1 VGYAMMWLE
10 WLAAAI
16 LFVAVATACLARLRR
31 PRLRISLSLAAALL
45 PIVKGSVIALI
56 FAYVAMV
63 TLRPWYTYHW
73 FLFWFSWTA
82 CSAAG
87 IVLVLVAGRRRRGEP
102 SPRAASWPRGKLALG
117 LAAALVL
124 SWITFWN
131 MDLSVRNSL
140 TALRAEAGAL
150 ALSAAPARP
159 PESEN
164 AAPLYREAFDAMVKG
179 DELPPEFN
187 EKWTEW
193 LGTHGS
199 AADASLSDPK
209 LEAFLAR
216 SSGALSLLRRAAAVP
231 ACFFDHGYGRPSFS
245 ITLPE
250 MNGFSNAARLLAL
263 DARVKAAQ
271 GQLPRAME
279 DIRAIFGIARHCTES
294 PILVSLLVAASVD
307 EIGVV
312 ALEAVLNSSQ
322 PEAALLAGLNLSPP
336 GMLQRNLPRAFRME
350 EAFGMSAA
358 VDVGLGDDLFALA
371 YALSSARPKSVT
383 LIEQYALAGWRIFLS
398 QEEVAAYRSGV
409 REYERL
415 AAMPYYGA
423 AAEWKTLERPEGIC
437 RRGILAKILMPAMGA
452 CAKKF
457 TEGDSRHGVAY
468 VAVAAAR
475 YRAERGRMPETLDA
489 LVPQYLPAVP
499 RDPFDGKPLRM
510 VTRDGALVF
519 YSIGP
524 DMKDDGGAAFDE
536 KNGTGDIIFSLP
548 INLAKSSESH

>member
-16 LFVAVATACLARLRR
+16 LFAAVTTACLAWLRR
-31 PRLRISLSLAAALL
+31 PRLRIGLSLAAALL
-45 PIVKGSVIALI
+45 PIIKGAFLAFVFGFFALI
-56 FAYVAMV
+56 
-63 TLRPWYTYHW
+63 TLRTWYTYHW
-73 FLFWFSWTA
+73 FLYWFLWKV

-87 IVLVLVAGRRRRGEP
+87 IVWVLVAGLRQYGEP

-117 LAAALVL
+117 LAASLVL

-140 TALRAEAGAL
+140 TLLRAEAGAL
-150 ALSAAPARP
+150 ALSVAPARP

-164 AAPLYREAFDAMVKG
+164 AAPLYREAFGAIAKG
-179 DELPPEFN
+179 DALPPEFN
-187 EKWTEW
+187 EKWVPW
-193 LGTHGS
+193 IGACGS
-199 AADASLSDPK
+199 AADVGLPDPK

-216 SSGALSLLRRAAAVP
+216 NSGTLGLLRRAAAVP

-322 PEAALLAGLNLSPP
+322 PEAALLAGFNLSPP
-336 GMLQRNLPRAFRME
+336 GMLQWNLPRAFRME

-358 VDVGLGDDLFALA
+358 VDVGLGDDPLALE
-371 YALSSARPKSVT
+371 YALGSARPKSVT
-383 LIEQYALAGWRIFLS
+383 MIGQYALAGWRIFLS

-409 REYERL
+409 REYEHL
-415 AAMPYYGA
+415 AAIQYHEAGTRGVCEEDGPRRRSPRCCVRGGCGGP
-423 AAEWKTLERPEGIC
+423 LSRRERPDARDARC
-437 RRGILAKILMPAMGA
+437 PRARVPSRR
-452 CAKKF
+452 
-457 TEGDSRHGVAY
+457 
-468 VAVAAAR
+468 AAR
-475 YRAERGRMPETLDA
+475 
-489 LVPQYLPAVP
+489 
-499 RDPFDGKPLRM
+499 PLR
-510 VTRDGALVF
+510 RKALADGR
-519 YSIGP
+519 SRR
-524 DMKDDGGAAFDE
+524 AARVLQRRARPE
-536 KNGTGDIIFSLP
+536 RRRRRRV
-548 INLAKSSESH
+548 